1 MRRNVEKILLVIGK
15 ITRVMLEIGL
25 IYLAHTCNTELMVV
39 ALKVVVIIEFL
50 IELYRLFK

>member
-39 ALKVVVIIEFL
+39 ALKIVVIIEFL